1 MKPFWL
7 YNLKCSDGSD
17 YLGHTDDL
25 EKRLDQHYEGVPG
38 CYTFKRRPVELVY
51 QCEFETREEALSREL
66 QLKGWTRAK
75 KEASP
80 TPVLRLRARLR
91 LALRSGRTV
100 AQDHGCR
107 PGSRSRTFTIM
118 QLRTGG

>member
-7 YNLKCSDGSD
+7 YILKCSDGSY

-25 EKRLDQHYEGVPG
+25 EKHLDQHYEGVPG

-75 KEASP
+75 KEA
-80 TPVLRLRARLR
+80 LIRGYFDELHR
-91 LALRSGRTV
+91 LAKS
-100 AQDHGCR
+100 R
-107 PGSRSRTFTIM
+107 PSTSRSPSARAS
-118 QLRTGG
+118 LRTNGDK